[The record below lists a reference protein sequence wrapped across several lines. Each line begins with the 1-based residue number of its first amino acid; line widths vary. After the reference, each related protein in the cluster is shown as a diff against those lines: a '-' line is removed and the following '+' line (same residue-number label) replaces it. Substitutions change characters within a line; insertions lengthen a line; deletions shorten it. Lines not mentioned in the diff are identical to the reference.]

1 MCALVLFPSS
11 GGSEWGFNNL
21 SRQFGRVQGVLV
33 GSKEKI
39 VTSHVAP
46 DELLPAPATVVAL
59 VLGDEHGT
67 PRGSGYCKLHPRQ
80 PFPPSLDVHPEGEK
94 KNNSKQNK
102 SRTKKITTFFLFFD
116 KKKEKRGATF
126 KKKKKKITC
135 I

>member
-1 MCALVLFPSS
+1 MCALVLSPSS

-21 SRQFGRVQGVLV
+21 SRQFGRVEGVLV

-67 PRGSGYCKLHPRQ
+67 PRGYGYCKLHPRQ

-94 KNNSKQNK
+94 KTIQSKTKAGQ
-102 SRTKKITTFFLFFD
+102 KKITTFFLFFD
-116 KKKEKRGATF
+116 KKKKRGD
-126 KKKKKKITC
+126 I
-135 I
+135 